1 MTNGGL
7 VMRILR
13 LVATAA
19 IAIVLQVAPAAA
31 ETFKLA
37 VTDVEGLERLQLEW
51 GPFKE
56 TLDKATGHTFEF
68 FPVTSRTAAAEALRA
83 EQVDFVISGPA
94 EYVVINKLTEATPLI
109 GLGRPDYYCAIV
121 VRADSEFVKP
131 ADLKG
136 QKVAFG
142 DIGSTS
148 NMLCPMQLMADYG
161 VDPMNETDRVH
172 TSRSIAHESLK
183 KGDVAA
189 MGTNYTSWTRMRDKD
204 DSVPPGYFRVIAR
217 SGDLPNDMLMV
228 ASHVDADLAEQVKT
242 AILDKKE
249 DIIASI
255 LTHEENEKYRGM
267 DLVAI
272 EDGAYDNVRSMY
284 TTAGFPQYDDF
295 IGD

>member
-1 MTNGGL
+1 
-7 VMRILR
+7 MRVLKFAA
-13 LVATAA
+13 LAATAF
-19 IAIVLQVAPAAA
+19 VLQAGTAAA

-51 GPFKE
+51 GAFKE
-56 TLDKATGHTFEF
+56 TLDKATGHSFEF

-121 VRADSEFVKP
+121 VRADSGIVKP

-136 QKVAFG
+136 QTVAFG

-148 NMLCPMQLMADYG
+148 NMLCPMQLMTDYG
-161 VDPMNETDRVH
+161 VDPMSETERVH
-172 TSRSIAHESLK
+172 TSRPIAHESLK
-183 KGDVAA
+183 KSDIAA
-189 MGTNYTSWTRMRDKD
+189 LGTNYTSWTRLRDKD
-204 DSVPPGYFRVIAR
+204 DSVPPGFFRVIAR

-228 ASHVDADLAEQVKT
+228 ASHIDPATAEEVKT
-242 AILDKKE
+242 AILDDK
-249 DIIASI
+249 DTIIASI

-272 EDGAYDNVRSMY
+272 EDGAYDIVRSMY
-284 TTAGFPQYDDF
+284 ATAGFPQFNDF
-295 IGD
+295 IGN